1 MGCRRIGAERVAN
14 FILDVGTFLLA
25 SGAHC
30 GRVSSNTKRMALAW
44 GYKMDME
51 PSFIGLTVTVTNI
64 ENESDTI
71 TSFKASPP
79 HSVHLEILTKVSSLS
94 WKVIEQGLTLD
105 QAELEFEKI
114 KETPNYKPIVVSVAV
129 GVACAGLCVFS
140 FGDMKLD
147 LMSPLIVW
155 VAAFVGSMVRFFV
168 SKKKFNQMLSIGI
181 AAFVT
186 TMITGLGSIS
196 GFGEHPEAAMATA
209 VLYLIPGVPLLNC
222 IIDLIDGALSS
233 AMNRGLFAGFILL
246 CIAVGMTLSITLLGL
261 SNF

>member
-30 GRVSSNTKRMALAW
+30 GRVSSNTKRIAASW
-44 GYKMDME
+44 GYAIDLE
-51 PSFIGLTVTVTNI
+51 PSFIGLTTTVTNV
-64 ENESDTI
+64 ENEADTI

-79 HSVHLEILTKVSSLS
+79 HNVHLEILTEVSRLS
-94 WKVIEQGLTLD
+94 WKVLEQGLSID
-105 QAELEFEKI
+105 DAEKELEQIKKI
-114 KETPNYKPIVVSVAV
+114 SNYNPLIVSIAV
-129 GVACAGLCVFS
+129 GIACAGLCVFS
-140 FGDMKLD
+140 FGEVSLD
-147 LMSPLIVW
+147 FISPLIVW
-155 VAAFVGSMVRFFV
+155 MAAFVGSMVRFFV
-168 SKKKFNQMLSIGI
+168 SKRKFNHMLSIGI

-186 TMITGLGSIS
+186 TMITGLGSVY